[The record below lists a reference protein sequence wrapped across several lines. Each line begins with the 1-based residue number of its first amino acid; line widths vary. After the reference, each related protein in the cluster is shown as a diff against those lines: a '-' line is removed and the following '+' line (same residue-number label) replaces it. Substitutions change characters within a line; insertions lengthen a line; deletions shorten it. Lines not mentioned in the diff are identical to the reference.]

1 MFEGIHATQ
10 IQTNQSSSAMGVSSV
25 VSGDA
30 NRNFQ
35 PEKKIEGKATQHQMS
50 QELLDGLC
58 KDMESMHNVG
68 LEFSVHD
75 ASGRTIVKVVDK
87 ETKELIREIPPE
99 DILDFA
105 AKMQEMIGILFD
117 KKV

>member
-1 MFEGIHATQ
+1 MQHKSRRISPALPWEFHPWFPVMRTGIF
-10 IQTNQSSSAMGVSSV
+10 
-25 VSGDA
+25 
-30 NRNFQ
+30 NR
-35 PEKKIEGKATQHQMS
+35 KKIEGKATQHQMS